1 MRINVKRFFWTIVL
15 PTLLTIGLFILLI
28 FRFIIPYFELNMLL
42 QKKEMIR
49 EVVSSSVSIAA
60 TCRQQALAGEL
71 SEAAAKAAAILQI
84 GNIRYGAGNKD
95 YCWITDMRPRMIR
108 HPYRPDLNGTD
119 LGGFRDP
126 QGKPLFVE
134 MVRVVERSG
143 SGYVDYMWQWMDDPG
158 RIVPKISYVRGFAPW
173 GWIIGTG
180 IYIEDIRQEIAGI
193 KKRLLLVLLL
203 ISGVM
208 ALLLS
213 FIVRQNLKTE
223 MKRSTAERDLLASR
237 EKYKALVDAST
248 EGTWM
253 ILAGATIYAN
263 RKLGEILPGIEQRS
277 ISDDFREVIAP
288 ERRDEI
294 RAVGAFSRGADTFL
308 RLETRLQ
315 AAGEPAVDAM
325 LSISKIV
332 LSGKRGY
339 IVIIKE
345 LSRPG
350 GASGAPREL
359 ADLWD
364 FGYFQAAPGK
374 KGRFLDVNAAAMALL
389 GYTDRAELLTMNIA
403 SLVPDRGEW
412 NGLLRELDQR
422 GIVSRFPLQIRARD
436 GSLRSIRVWA
446 RVRRDEQ
453 GAISGSDGIIE
464 DASAQHFRLQAGQ
477 ELAADWQAILMR
489 LQQPAAQVMRE
500 AVVCPD
506 DMALRDAAEL
516 MALHGVDALLV
527 RSAAGVPVGIVTGG
541 DLRRRAAAGG
551 RQPLLAVNAVMSS
564 PLHGVDETL
573 SLARAWDEMR
583 RLGIRHLAIRDAAG
597 GVRGMVARNDF
608 DCALLQPRPLRAA
621 AGEPPPSLADLRT
634 QFLKLPELLA
644 VFVRSHARS
653 EWLTGLTTAVADGSA
668 AAVAA
673 MVGREL
679 GSPPVPFA
687 FFVLGSEGRS
697 EPTLFTDQDNALV
710 YLDPAAGQAES
721 CRRYFRE
728 FGERMN
734 RLLAQTG
741 YAPCPGQVMAGNP
754 RWNQPLA
761 DWKHIFNEWI
771 LQPDP
776 QNLLESTTFLDLRPV
791 CGEAGLLQEL
801 REHVRSTL
809 AQNPAFFSHLARV
822 CLQYKIPLNIFGRI
836 QTESSAA
843 SPNRI
848 NIKNPLRVIV
858 NLVRL
863 YALAHN
869 IGETNTM
876 LRLRRLHERGV
887 VSASF
892 FQDLDYACDFLLRL
906 QFRGQLRA
914 LQAQKPADHF
924 IALDELASAEV
935 QALKAILAEITTF
948 QAKLKHDFSISE

>member
-1 MRINVKRFFWTIVL
+1 MRINGKRFFWTIIL
-15 PTLLTIGLFILLI
+15 PTLLTIGLFMLLI
-28 FRFIIPYFELNMLL
+28 FRFIIPYFEQNMLE

-49 EVVSSSVSIAA
+49 EVVSSSVSIAV
-60 TCRQQALAGEL
+60 TCRQQALAGEM
-71 SEAAAKAAAILQI
+71 SEAAAQAAAIRQI
-84 GNIRYGAGNKD
+84 GNIRYGTGNKD
-95 YCWITDMRPRMIR
+95 YCWITDRQPRMIR

-119 LGGFRDP
+119 LGDFRDP
-126 QGKPLFVE
+126 QGKRLFVE

-143 SGYVDYMWQWMDDPG
+143 AGYVDYRWQWMDDPG

-180 IYIEDIRQEIAGI
+180 IYIEDVRAEIAGI

-223 MKRSTAERDLLASR
+223 MKRGAAERDLLESR
-237 EKYKALVDAST
+237 EKYKALADAST

-263 RKLGEILPGIEQRS
+263 RKLGEILPGIEGQA
-277 ISDDFREVIAP
+277 ISDDFREIIAP
-288 ERRDEI
+288 ERRDDI
-294 RAVGAFSRGADTFL
+294 QAVGAFSRGADTFL

-315 AAGEPAVDAM
+315 AVGRIAVDAM

-332 LSGKRGY
+332 LSDKRGY

-345 LSRPG
+345 LSRQG
-350 GASGAPREL
+350 GAANAPREL

-364 FGYFQAAPGK
+364 LGYFQAAAGK

-389 GYTDRAELLTMNIA
+389 GYTDRVELLTTNIA

-412 NGLLRELDQR
+412 NRLLRELDQR
-422 GIVSRFPLQIRARD
+422 GLVSRFPLRIRARD
-436 GSLRSIRVWA
+436 GSLRSIRVSA
-446 RVRRDEQ
+446 RVRRDEL
-453 GAISGSDGIIE
+453 GAVSGSDGFIE
-464 DASAQHFRLQAGQ
+464 DVSEQGFQLQAGQ
-477 ELAADWQAILMR
+477 ELTADWQAILMH
-489 LQQPAAQVMRE
+489 LQQPAAQVMGE
-500 AVVCPD
+500 AVVCPG
-506 DMALRDAAEL
+506 DMSIRDAAEL
-516 MALHGVDALLV
+516 MVLQGVDALLV
-527 RSAAGVPVGIVTGG
+527 RSAAGEPVGIVTGG
-541 DLRRRAAAGG
+541 DLRRRAVSGT
-551 RQPLLAVNAVMSS
+551 RPQLAVSAVMSS
-564 PLHGVDETL
+564 PLHGVDETM
-573 SLARAWDEMR
+573 SLARAWNEMR
-583 RLGIRHLAIRDAAG
+583 RLGIRHLVIRDAAG
-597 GVRGMVARNDF
+597 GVRGIVARNDF
-608 DCALLQPRPLRAA
+608 DPALLQPRPLRAA
-621 AGEPPPSLADLRT
+621 ADESLPPLADLRA

-668 AAVAA
+668 AVVAA
-673 MVGREL
+673 IVGREL
-679 GSPPVPFA
+679 GPPPVPFA

-710 YLDPAAGQAES
+710 YIDPAPDQLES
-721 CRRYFRE
+721 CQRYFRE

-734 RLLAQTG
+734 RSLAQTG
-741 YAPCPGQVMAGNP
+741 YTLCPGQVMAGNP

-761 DWKHIFNEWI
+761 AWKRIFNEWI

-791 CGEAGLLQEL
+791 CGDSRLLHALQ
-801 REHVRSTL
+801 EHVRRTL
-809 AQNPAFFSHLARV
+809 AENPAFFNHLARV
-822 CLQYKIPLNIFGRI
+822 CLQYRIPLNIFGRI
-836 QTESSAA
+836 QTESSGA

-863 YALAHN
+863 YALAHDV
-869 IGETNTM
+869 GETNTT
-876 LRLRRLHERGV
+876 LRLRRLRERGV
-887 VSASF
+887 ISASF
-892 FQDLDYACDFLLRL
+892 FQDLDHAFDFLIGL
-906 QFRGQLRA
+906 QFRGQLRS
-914 LQAQKPADHF
+914 LQAQQPADHF
-924 IALDELASAEV
+924 IAMDELASAEV
-935 QALKAILAEITTF
+935 QTLKAILADITIF
-948 QAKLKHDFSISE
+948 QTRLKHDFSINE